1 MMRKAEAA
9 ATASTQSQRRSR
21 WIPLLAFVVSAIG
34 LILIGFITYQSQRD
48 QNREHI
54 AGQLRAIGDYRVAQ
68 LSRWIVTTRS
78 AIEFFGQGGQVSD
91 HFSVWAESNFRDS
104 ASVDR
109 IQARIADLQATFGY
123 HSISLFDLTG
133 QYRLGNKSDAFMV
146 EHQHEALRAIQQRT
160 TVLVDFHPHG
170 LDRQEQMLGMAVPLI
185 QGRGRDSRVIG
196 AMLIAIPAR
205 ASLFPRMLQWPTPSP
220 SGETV
225 LARIEGNAIRIL
237 FASRLNNLQGIGPLV
252 SDNSLRLPLA
262 NLKAGGQGILA
273 NAVDFRQRPVL
284 AYGNAVKDTPWFV
297 VVKLDRDEVEAP
309 VFRIAVFSA
318 LGTGLLLVLSSL
330 FIGLWWRGQ
339 VSRQRVQ
346 LLGKDV
352 ERRVMERRYDYLSR
366 FANDVIALSDDCGV
380 ILEINQQAEP
390 IYGYTQGE
398 LIGQSGSLL
407 YPPEARVTFDE
418 NVAAVLAAGN
428 LVFETEHQR
437 KDGSR
442 FPVEI
447 SARLI
452 EIQDQRKIHL
462 LMRDITQ
469 RKQAEAALRES
480 EAYNKLL
487 FADSRIAMVV
497 MDPETGRF
505 IDCNQAAVEI
515 YALPDRNAV
524 LALPVGEVSAA
535 QQYNGEASASAAAR
549 HIATAMDTG
558 GEVFEWRHRR
568 PNGEIWDAQ
577 VNLMRFQHGP
587 RTLLQ
592 FSLQDITARK
602 HAEDRLRQA
611 ATLFENSR
619 DGVTITDAQ
628 ANILAVNPAFCAI
641 TGYSEAEVL
650 GRNPRIL
657 QSGRHDAEFYAA
669 MWSSL
674 TVAGHWSGEIWN
686 RRKDGQHY
694 PEWLAINA
702 VRDAAGQITQYIA
715 IGSDLSARYKLQAK
729 LEYQTYHSALTG
741 LPNAASLIARIKNA
755 SVDADADD
763 SHLALLVLNINRFS
777 QLNETLGRAAGD
789 RVLQALARR
798 WSEVLGENCLL
809 THLGADQF
817 AVLQQGGKETEVIAT
832 LARLQDCMREPVDL
846 NTDPSSGGVGNSV
859 ALTLSIG
866 VAYYPADAGEAGG
879 LLHAAEDAMRNAKSE
894 KGNQVRFFD
903 RRHAQTAIDWFE
915 TEAALRLA
923 LPQEEL
929 FLVYQ
934 PQVDANNGR
943 VVAVESLIRWRHNGQ
958 VVPPGRFI
966 HVVEGTDLAEP
977 VSRWVLQTACRQAR
991 QWLDRN
997 HPVRVAV
1004 NIFSDHVTSGHLL
1017 DDVRQALDATSLPPS
1032 LLEIEVVESSLLKNP
1047 ETAAHTLREI
1057 KRLGVGLALDDFGT
1071 GYSSLGYLK
1080 HYPFD
1085 VLKIDQLFA
1094 RNVTRD
1100 PEDAAIVR
1108 STIALAHNLGMRVL
1122 AEGVETEPQLRFM
1135 VRYGCDEIQGYLTS
1149 RPTTPEEVETRVMQC
1164 RDLRPASLSQ
1174 SLAKRNVLVVEDEP
1188 VEAEL
1193 LAVLLQDAGYGT
1205 YAAADLE
1212 GALAVMG
1219 KERIDLVV
1227 SDHYLA
1233 ETTGVEVLARLRRL
1247 FPDVPRIMVS
1257 GAEERDVVVDALNRA
1272 GIRAFLPKPV
1282 EPQSLLN
1289 AIQRLLD
1296 KPEPGQEDGL

>member
-1 MMRKAEAA
+1 MTAS
-9 ATASTQSQRRSR
+9 ASTQSPRPSF
-21 WIPLLAFVVSAIG
+21 WLPLLAFMVSAIG
-34 LILIGFITYQSQRD
+34 LILIGFITYQSQRE
-48 QNREHI
+48 QVRAHVE
-54 AGQLRAIGDYRVAQ
+54 AQLRAVGDFRIGQ
-68 LSRWIVTTRS
+68 LKRWVTTTRS

-91 HFSVWAESNFRDS
+91 HFAAWAESGFRDS
-104 ASVDR
+104 ARVDR

-123 HSISLFDLTG
+123 HSVSLFDTGG
-133 QYRLGNKSDAFMV
+133 QYRLGDTADPNMT
-146 EHQHEALRAIQQRT
+146 EHQAEAMRAMQTRAA
-160 TVLVDFHPHG
+160 VLVDFHQHG
-170 LDRQEQMLGMAVPLI
+170 VDHQEPMLGMAVPLI
-185 QGRGRDSRVIG
+185 QGRGPDTRVVG
-196 AMLIAIPAR
+196 AMLIAISAR
-205 ASLFPRMLQWPTPSP
+205 DSLFPRLKQWPAPSQ

-225 LARIEGNAIRIL
+225 LARLEGNAIRIL
-237 FASRLNNLQGIGPLV
+237 FASRLNDQQGIGPLMPD
-252 SDNSLRLPLA
+252 SPSRLPLA
-262 NLKAGGQGILA
+262 KIKASGQAILA
-273 NAVDFRQRPVL
+273 NAIDYRQRPVL

-297 VVKLDRDEVEAP
+297 VVKLDREEVEAP
-309 VFRIAVFSA
+309 VFRLAVISA
-318 LGTGLLLVLSSL
+318 LGTGLLLLVSSL
-330 FIGLWWRGQ
+330 FFWFWWRGQ
-339 VSRQRVQ
+339 VIRQRAQ

-366 FANDVIALSDDCGV
+366 YANDVIALADDRGV

-442 FPVEI
+442 FPVEV

-657 QSGRHDAEFYAA
+657 QSGQHDADFYAA
-669 MWSSL
+669 MWSAL
-674 TVAGHWSGEIWN
+674 TGAGHWSGEIWN

-702 VRDAAGQITQYIA
+702 VRDADGQTIQYIA

-729 LEYQTYHSALTG
+729 IDYQTYHSTLTG
-741 LPNAASLIARIKNA
+741 LPNAASLLARIKEA
-755 SVDADADD
+755 SAAADADD
-763 SHLALLVLNINRFS
+763 SQLALLVLNINRFS
-777 QLNETLGRAAGD
+777 QLNETLGREAGD
-789 RVLQALARR
+789 SVLQALARR
-798 WSEVLGENCLL
+798 WSDVLGGNCLL
-809 THLGADQF
+809 THQGADQF

-832 LARLQDCMREPVDL
+832 LARLQDSMRDPVDL
-846 NTDPSSGGVGNSV
+846 NADPSSDGAGNSV

-866 VAYYPADAGEAGG
+866 VAFYPADASEAGG

-894 KGNQVRFFD
+894 KGHQVRFFD

-923 LPQEEL
+923 LPQDEL

-934 PQVDANNGR
+934 PQVDANHGR

-1017 DDVRQALDATSLPPS
+1017 DDVRQALEASGLPPS

-1047 ETAAHTLREI
+1047 ETAANTLREI

-1149 RPTTPEEVETRVMQC
+1149 RPTTPEEVETWVMQ
-1164 RDLRPASLSQ
+1164 RSDLRPVTLLQ
-1174 SLAKRNVLVVEDEP
+1174 NLAKWNVLVVEDEP

-1193 LAVLLQDAGYGT
+1193 MALLLQDAGYGT
-1205 YAAADLE
+1205 YLVADLE

-1219 KERIDLVV
+1219 KERIDLIV

-1289 AIQRLLD
+1289 AIHRLLD
-1296 KPEPGQEDGL
+1296 KPETSLGEGV